1 MLGSIHLLPD
11 PKAQVGRPVDLG
23 MPSPIVG
30 GESKGLE
37 EDGKMMPKD
46 LPPSE
51 DRHPIE
57 RGHLARQKGRRD
69 ARVMTKAAK

>member
-1 MLGSIHLLPD
+1 
-11 PKAQVGRPVDLG
+11 

-69 ARVMTKAAK
+69 ARVMTKEAKMMRRLWWCLYSIFPFST